1 MYSNNRIK
9 EQLKVKSIII
19 DGKEFNISDYSSLE
33 DLVDTEF
40 EGKDLSKIEVED
52 IGDIPDRLFYKTPV
66 PCTLEEAL
74 EDTEGIDMIFDWV
87 DYLQDNDN
95 EEEATLAYI
104 DNFMDWD
111 RDHFEDTYEGY
122 YESEE
127 DFAENYL
134 DNINWDTD
142 LSNYFDYS
150 KYGEMLWG
158 GLNLDSYTQEAL
170 EDYRQEL
177 GLPPLDD
184 NRTPKSRKELELSY
198 GFIGDDIEDEEE
210 VSDIEIRDPEELKRA
225 QEEYDNFVDEYSFE
239 IRLAELGD
247 YDDIAE
253 EYISSCYG
261 DIDRFAR
268 EEDKDMRDYVDIE
281 SFARD
286 LFYDYTFVDGYVF
299 NNY

>member
-1 MYSNNRIK
+1 M
-9 EQLKVKSIII
+9 KSIII
-19 DGKEFNISDYSSLE
+19 DGKEFDISGYSDLE
-33 DLVDTEF
+33 DLVDCEF
-40 EGKDLSKIEVED
+40 EGEDLSKIKVED
-52 IGDIPDRLFYKTPV
+52 FEDIPDRLYNKTPV

-74 EDTEGIDMIFDWV
+74 EDTESFDTIFDWV
-87 DYLQDNDN
+87 DYVQDNG
-95 EEEATLAYI
+95 EGATIAYI
-104 DNFMDWD
+104 DDKWSWD
-111 RDHFEDTYEGY
+111 REYFRDSYEGY
-122 YESEE
+122 YNSEE
-127 DFAENYL
+127 EFAEEYL
-134 DNINWDTD
+134 DDIGWDID
-142 LSNYFDYS
+142 LSSYFDYS

-210 VSDIEIRDPEELKRA
+210 LDMELGDSEELERA

-268 EEDKDMRDYVDIE
+268 EEDKAMRDYVDIE

>member
-1 MYSNNRIK
+1 M
-9 EQLKVKSIII
+9 KSITI
-19 DGKEFNISDYSSLE
+19 DGKKFNILDYSSLK
-33 DLVDTEF
+33 DLVDIEF

-52 IGDIPDRLFYKTPV
+52 LEDIPDRLYNKTPV

-74 EDTEGIDMIFDWV
+74 EDTESFDTIFDWV
-87 DYLQDNDN
+87 DYVQDND
-95 EEEATLAYI
+95 EGATIAYI
-104 DNFMDWD
+104 DDQWSWD
-111 RDHFEDTYEGY
+111 RDHFEETYEGHFD
-122 YESEE
+122 SEE
-127 DFAENYL
+127 DFAEEYL
-134 DNINWDTD
+134 AEIGWDID

-184 NRTPKSRKELELSY
+184 NENPKSRKELEMAY
-198 GFIGDDIEDEEE
+198 GFIGDYTEDNEEE
-210 VSDIEIRDPEELKRA
+210 LDMELGDSEELERA

>member
-1 MYSNNRIK
+1 MKN
-9 EQLKVKSIII
+9 III
-19 DGKEFNISDYSSLE
+19 DGKNFDISSYSSLE

-74 EDTEGIDMIFDWV
+74 EDTEGFDTIFDWV
-87 DYLQDNDN
+87 DYVQDND
-95 EEEATLAYI
+95 EKATIAYI
-104 DNFMDWD
+104 DNFMSWD
-111 RDHFEDTYEGY
+111 RDHFEETYEGY

-127 DFAENYL
+127 DFAEEYL
-134 DNINWDTD
+134 DDIGWEID
-142 LSNYFDYS
+142 LSRYFDYS
-150 KYGEMLWG
+150 KYGDMLWDDYD
-158 GLNLDSYTQEAL
+158 LDSYTPEAL
-170 EDYRQEL
+170 ENYREEL

-184 NRTPKSRKELELSY
+184 SENPKSRKQLEMAY

-210 VSDIEIRDPEELKRA
+210 LNMELGDSEELERA
-225 QEEYDNFVDEYSFE
+225 KEEYDDFVEDHSFE

-253 EYISSCYG
+253 EYISSYYG
-261 DIDRFAR
+261 DIDRLAR
-268 EEDKDMRDYVDIE
+268 EIGSDIRDFVNIE
-281 SFARD
+281 SFAND

>member
-1 MYSNNRIK
+1 M
-9 EQLKVKSIII
+9 KSIII

-52 IGDIPDRLFYKTPV
+52 IEAIPDSLFYKTPV

-74 EDTEGIDMIFDWV
+74 EDAEGFDIIFDWV
-87 DYLQDNDN
+87 DYIQDND
-95 EEEATLAYI
+95 EDATLAYI
-104 DNFMDWD
+104 DNFMSWD
-111 RDHFEDTYEGY
+111 RDHFEDSYEGHY
-122 YESEE
+122 YSEE
-127 DFAENYL
+127 DFAKEYL
-134 DNINWDTD
+134 DDIGWDID
-142 LSNYFDYS
+142 LSSYFDYS
-150 KYGEMLWG
+150 KYGERLW
-158 GLNLDSYTQEAL
+158 NDYDLDYYTPEAL
-170 EDYRQEL
+170 NDYREEL
-177 GLPPLDD
+177 GLPSLDD
-184 NRTPKSRKELELSY
+184 NENPKSRKELEMTY

-210 VSDIEIRDPEELKRA
+210 LDMELGDSEELESAK
-225 QEEYDNFVDEYSFE
+225 EEYDDFVEEHSFE
-239 IRLAELGD
+239 IRLAELDD

-268 EEDKDMRDYVDIE
+268 AIGSDIRDYVDIE
-281 SFARD
+281 SFTRD

>member
-74 EDTEGIDMIFDWV
+74 EDTEGFDMIFDWV
-87 DYLQDNDN
+87 DYVQDND
-95 EEEATLAYI
+95 EKATLAYI

-225 QEEYDNFVDEYSFE
+225 QKEYDNFVDEYSFE

>member
-1 MYSNNRIK
+1 M
-9 EQLKVKSIII
+9 KSIII
-19 DGKEFNISDYSSLE
+19 DGKEFDISEYSDLE

-40 EGKDLSKIEVED
+40 EGEDLSKIEVED
-52 IGDIPDRLFYKTPV
+52 FEDIPDRLYNKTPV

-74 EDTEGIDMIFDWV
+74 EDTVSFDIIFDWV
-87 DYLQDNDN
+87 DYVQDND
-95 EEEATLAYI
+95 EGATIAYI
-104 DNFMDWD
+104 DDQWSWD

-127 DFAENYL
+127 DFAEEYL
-134 DNINWDTD
+134 AEIGWEID
-142 LSNYFDYS
+142 LSSYFDYYE
-150 KYGEMLWG
+150 YGEKVWDDC
-158 GLNLDSYTQEAL
+158 NLGSYTPEAL
-170 EDYRQEL
+170 ENYREEL
-177 GLPPLDD
+177 GLPSLDD
-184 NRTPKSRKELELSY
+184 NENPKSRKELEMAY

-210 VSDIEIRDPEELKRA
+210 LDMELGDSEELESAK
-225 QEEYDNFVDEYSFE
+225 EEYDDFVEEHSFE
-239 IRLAELGD
+239 IRLAELDD
-247 YDDIAE
+247 YAEVAE

-268 EEDKDMRDYVDIE
+268 AIGSDIRDYIDIE

>member
-1 MYSNNRIK
+1 M
-9 EQLKVKSIII
+9 KSIII
-19 DGKEFNISDYSSLE
+19 DGKEFDISEYSDLE

-40 EGKDLSKIEVED
+40 EGEDLSKIEVED
-52 IGDIPDRLFYKTPV
+52 FEDIPDRLYNKTPV

-74 EDTEGIDMIFDWV
+74 EDTVSFDIIFDWV
-87 DYLQDNDN
+87 DYVQDND
-95 EEEATLAYI
+95 EGATIAYI
-104 DNFMDWD
+104 DDQWSWD

-127 DFAENYL
+127 DFAEEYL
-134 DNINWDTD
+134 AEIGWEID
-142 LSNYFDYS
+142 LSSYFDYS
-150 KYGEMLWG
+150 KYGERLWYDYD
-158 GLNLDSYTQEAL
+158 LDSYTPEAL
-170 EDYRQEL
+170 ENYREEL
-177 GLPPLDD
+177 GLPSLDD
-184 NRTPKSRKELELSY
+184 NENPKSRKELEMAY

-210 VSDIEIRDPEELKRA
+210 LDMELGDSEELESAK
-225 QEEYDNFVDEYSFE
+225 EEYDDFVEEHSFE
-239 IRLAELGD
+239 IRLAELDD
-247 YDDIAE
+247 YAEVAE

-268 EEDKDMRDYVDIE
+268 AIGSDIRDYIDIE

>member
-1 MYSNNRIK
+1 MKN
-9 EQLKVKSIII
+9 III

-74 EDTEGIDMIFDWV
+74 EDTEGFDTIFDWV
-87 DYLQDNDN
+87 DYVQDND
-95 EEEATLAYI
+95 EKATLAYI

-210 VSDIEIRDPEELKRA
+210 VSDIEIRDPEELERA

>member
-1 MYSNNRIK
+1 MKN
-9 EQLKVKSIII
+9 III
-19 DGKEFNISDYSSLE
+19 DGKEFNISDYINLE
-33 DLVDTEF
+33 DLVDIEF

-52 IGDIPDRLFYKTPV
+52 LEDIPDRLYNKTPV

-74 EDTEGIDMIFDWV
+74 EDTEGFDMIFDWV
-87 DYLQDNDN
+87 DYVQDND
-95 EEEATLAYI
+95 EGATIAYI
-104 DNFMDWD
+104 DNQWTWD
-111 RDHFEDTYEGY
+111 RDHFEDSYEGY

-134 DNINWDTD
+134 DEIGWEID
-142 LSNYFDYS
+142 LSRYFDYS

-184 NRTPKSRKELELSY
+184 NRTPKSRKELEMSY

-210 VSDIEIRDPEELKRA
+210 LDMELGDSEELERA

-239 IRLAELGD
+239 IRLADLDD
-247 YDDIAE
+247 YAEVAE

>member
-1 MYSNNRIK
+1 M
-9 EQLKVKSIII
+9 KSIII
-19 DGKEFNISDYSSLE
+19 DGKEFDISEYSDLE

-40 EGKDLSKIEVED
+40 EGEDLSKIEVED
-52 IGDIPDRLFYKTPV
+52 FEDIPDRLYNKTPV

-74 EDTEGIDMIFDWV
+74 EDTVSFDTIFDWV
-87 DYLQDNDN
+87 DYVQDND
-95 EEEATLAYI
+95 EGATIAYI
-104 DNFMDWD
+104 DDQWSWD

-127 DFAENYL
+127 DFAEEYL
-134 DNINWDTD
+134 AEIGWEID
-142 LSNYFDYS
+142 LSSYFDYS
-150 KYGEMLWG
+150 KYGERLWDDYD
-158 GLNLDSYTQEAL
+158 LDSYTPEAL
-170 EDYRQEL
+170 ENYREEL
-177 GLPPLDD
+177 GLPSLDD
-184 NRTPKSRKELELSY
+184 NENPKSRKELEMAY

-210 VSDIEIRDPEELKRA
+210 LDMELGDSEELESAK
-225 QEEYDNFVDEYSFE
+225 EEYDDFVEEHSFE
-239 IRLAELGD
+239 IRLAELDD

-268 EEDKDMRDYVDIE
+268 AIGSDIRDYIDIE

>member
-74 EDTEGIDMIFDWV
+74 EDTESFDTIFDWV
-87 DYLQDNDN
+87 DYVQNNDN
-95 EEEATLAYI
+95 EEEATIAYI
-104 DNFMDWD
+104 DNQWSWD

-210 VSDIEIRDPEELKRA
+210 LDMELGDSEELESAK
-225 QEEYDNFVDEYSFE
+225 EEYDNFVDEYSFE

-247 YDDIAE
+247 YDDVAE
-253 EYISSCYG
+253 EYIDSCYG
-261 DIDRFAR
+261 DIDSLER
-268 EEDKDMRDYVDIE
+268 EIGSDIRDYIDIE

>member
-1 MYSNNRIK
+1 M
-9 EQLKVKSIII
+9 KSIII

-74 EDTEGIDMIFDWV
+74 EDAEGFDIIFDWV
-87 DYLQDNDN
+87 DYIQDND
-95 EEEATLAYI
+95 EDATLAYI
-104 DNFMDWD
+104 DNFMSWD
-111 RDHFEDTYEGY
+111 RDHFEDSYEGHY
-122 YESEE
+122 YSEE
-127 DFAENYL
+127 DFAKEYL
-134 DNINWDTD
+134 DDIGWDID
-142 LSNYFDYS
+142 LSSYFDYS
-150 KYGEMLWG
+150 KYGERLW
-158 GLNLDSYTQEAL
+158 NDYDLDYYTPEAL
-170 EDYRQEL
+170 NDYREEL
-177 GLPPLDD
+177 GLPSLDD
-184 NRTPKSRKELELSY
+184 NENPKSRKELEMTY

-210 VSDIEIRDPEELKRA
+210 LDMELGDSEELESAK
-225 QEEYDNFVDEYSFE
+225 EEYDDFVEEHSFE
-239 IRLAELGD
+239 IRLAELDD

-268 EEDKDMRDYVDIE
+268 AIGSDIRDYVDIE
-281 SFARD
+281 SFTRD
-286 LFYDYTFVDGYVF
+286 LFYDFTFVDGYVF

>member
-1 MYSNNRIK
+1 MKN
-9 EQLKVKSIII
+9 III
-19 DGKEFNISDYSSLE
+19 DGQKFNIADYSSLE

-74 EDTEGIDMIFDWV
+74 EDTEGFDMIFDWV

-95 EEEATLAYI
+95 EEEATIAYI

-210 VSDIEIRDPEELKRA
+210 VSDIEIRDPEELESAK
-225 QEEYDNFVDEYSFE
+225 EEYDNFVDEYSFE

-253 EYISSCYG
+253 EYIYSCYG

>member
-74 EDTEGIDMIFDWV
+74 EDTEGFDMIFDWV
-87 DYLQDNDN
+87 DYVQDND
-95 EEEATLAYI
+95 EKATLAYI

-210 VSDIEIRDPEELKRA
+210 VSDIEIRDPEELERA